1 MAKPINDT
9 SYHQGVPALVLLNGM
24 PSAGKS
30 TLAYRLVQRRPMAL
44 NLDIDIIR
52 HQIGHWLSRPTEA
65 GLAARGMA
73 RAMAKLHLS
82 NGFDVVVP
90 QFLGR
95 PAFIGELETVAGDT
109 ESSFHHIMLDIPLDQ
124 AVQVFERRQAESNN
138 PIHADAARLL
148 NATTLQPSL
157 RNPLARYHELLRDL
171 NATCPPDRTVPVI
184 DGDVDGTLD
193 HVLKALREFG
203 LEWSD
208 RP

>member
-1 MAKPINDT
+1 MAERGGSTP
-9 SYHQGVPALVLLNGM
+9 YHLVVPALVLLNGM
-24 PSAGKS
+24 PASGKS
-30 TLAYRLVQRRPMAL
+30 TVAYRLIQQRPMAL

-73 RAMAKLHLS
+73 KAMAQLHLS

-95 PAFIGELETVAGDT
+95 PAFIGELEAIAADT
-109 ESSFHHIMLDIPLDQ
+109 GSSFHHILLELPFDH
-124 AVQVFERRQAESNN
+124 AVEVFERRQAESTN

-148 NATTLQPSL
+148 NATSRQPSL

-171 NATCPPDRTVPVI
+171 ADTCPPQRTVPVI
-184 DGDVDGTLD
+184 DGDVDATLAQ
-193 HVLKALREFG
+193 VLKALKEFG
-203 LEWSD
+203 VEWSA
-208 RP
+208 RT